1 MVVELPDIH
10 IQKDEKDTLLSPYTK
25 TSSKSI
31 VDINVKA
38 KATQLSEETTGTNF
52 GGFGTSFS
60 ATTPKV
66 QG

>member
-25 TSSKSI
+25 ASSKSI

-38 KATQLSEETTGTNF
+38 KTTQLSEESTGINF